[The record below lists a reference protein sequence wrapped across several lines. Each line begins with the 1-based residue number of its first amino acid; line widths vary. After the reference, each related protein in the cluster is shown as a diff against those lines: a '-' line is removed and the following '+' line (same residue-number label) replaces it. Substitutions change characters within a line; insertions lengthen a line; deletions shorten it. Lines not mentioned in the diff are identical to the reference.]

1 VPDFAKQGFP
11 ATLHPN
17 QTVLVCRFSTALLFF
32 LSLKACLMPLRFS
45 AKLLCLLLLNASVMA
60 GDWPQWRG
68 PLRNAQS
75 DEKLS
80 SHDWNAKPPQHLWT
94 VEGFGAGYASVS
106 IVDGVLYTV
115 GNTEQGQSVIAA
127 KASDG
132 SILWKSPVT
141 EANPKHSYEGSRC
154 TPTVAGDHLYV
165 VTSDGS
171 IACLARGDGSIVWQ
185 RKFSDWNGKMMS
197 GWGFSESPLVDGDRV
212 LCTPGGADALVVCL
226 DRMTGKDIWTCAATF
241 EGSAGKDGA
250 GYSSIVTGEGLGIPQ
265 YVQLTG
271 RGLIGINAK
280 DGKQLWTYNRV
291 ANGVANIPTPIVE
304 GNFVFGSTS
313 YKTGAALVELK
324 RDGDKIIAEEKYFLE
339 GNVFNNHHGG
349 MILKD
354 GYVYAG
360 HQQNEGFPTCVRM
373 SSGEIVWG
381 GKLRGPGKGSA
392 AVLLIDGHIIF
403 RYQNGTVALIEATP
417 DEYRLK
423 GSFEPDYQEG
433 ATWAHPVVVDG
444 KLYLREQNKL
454 MCYEVGSAR

>member
-1 VPDFAKQGFP
+1 MKNRELQVPAAPIQIVHSLDTRCRILQNKVFRLPCTPIKP
-11 ATLHPN
+11 YSY
-17 QTVLVCRFSTALLFF
+17 CRFSTALLFF

-45 AKLLCLLLLNASVMA
+45 AKLLCLLFLNASVMA

-94 VEGFGAGYASVS
+94 VEGFGAGYASLS

-212 LCTPGGADALVVCL
+212 LCTPGGSDALVVCL

-241 EGSAGKDGA
+241 EGSA
-250 GYSSIVTGEGLGIPQ
+250 
-265 YVQLTG
+265 
-271 RGLIGINAK
+271 
-280 DGKQLWTYNRV
+280 
-291 ANGVANIPTPIVE
+291 
-304 GNFVFGSTS
+304 
-313 YKTGAALVELK
+313 
-324 RDGDKIIAEEKYFLE
+324 
-339 GNVFNNHHGG
+339 
-349 MILKD
+349 
-354 GYVYAG
+354 
-360 HQQNEGFPTCVRM
+360 
-373 SSGEIVWG
+373 
-381 GKLRGPGKGSA
+381 
-392 AVLLIDGHIIF
+392 
-403 RYQNGTVALIEATP
+403 
-417 DEYRLK
+417 
-423 GSFEPDYQEG
+423 
-433 ATWAHPVVVDG
+433 
-444 KLYLREQNKL
+444 
-454 MCYEVGSAR
+454 